1 MSTWHFLFLN
11 EKVRSSSKEERLDC
25 ELLCHNSK
33 ANNHQVVFWFLVG
46 TCEQVEFYL
55 TTASNLVCCLQL
67 SASKNPHHVLE
78 KELNT
83 FFAAFPQLVAYLPV
97 HGAGKIHCC
106 TAVTYSIGSIG
117 FVDLLIMILGKCLRM
132 LSRKKHA

>member
-83 FFAAFPQLVAYLPV
+83 FFAAFP
-97 HGAGKIHCC
+97 
-106 TAVTYSIGSIG
+106 
-117 FVDLLIMILGKCLRM
+117 
-132 LSRKKHA
+132 